1 MPTYLYKNIDTGE
14 IYELRQSMRDDAYT
28 VHPETGAAVK
38 RVLARPSIAF
48 KGSGFYAND
57 SRPREKSESSGGGE
71 SKPAPKAESG
81 GKSESKSK
89 GGGEG

>member
-1 MPTYLYKNIDTGE
+1 MPTYLYKNTDTGE

-28 VHPETGAAVK
+28 AHPESGVPVK

-48 KGSGFYAND
+48 KGSGFYVND
-57 SRPREKSESSGGGE
+57 SRPSEKSGGGEKSGGE
-71 SKPAPKAESG
+71 SKPAPKSEG
-81 GKSESKSK
+81 GAGKSK

>member
-28 VHPETGAAVK
+28 AHPDSGVPVK

-57 SRPREKSESSGGGE
+57 SRPREKSEGGGSE

-81 GKSESKSK
+81 GKSESK

>member
-1 MPTYLYKNIDTGE
+1 MPTYLYKNTDTGE

-28 VHPETGAAVK
+28 AHPETGVPIK

-57 SRPREKSESSGGGE
+57 SRPREKSGGGGSSE
-71 SKPAPKAESG
+71 SKPAPKT
-81 GKSESKSK
+81 ESKSGTSSK

>member
-28 VHPETGAAVK
+28 AHPDSGVPVK

-57 SRPREKSESSGGGE
+57 SRPREKSEGGGGE

-81 GKSESKSK
+81 GKSGSKSK

>member
-1 MPTYLYKNIDTGE
+1 MPTYLYKNTDTGE

-28 VHPETGAAVK
+28 AHPESGVPVK

-48 KGSGFYAND
+48 KGSGFYVND
-57 SRPREKSESSGGGE
+57 SRPSEKSGGEKSGGE
-71 SKPAPKAESG
+71 SKPAPKSEG
-81 GKSESKSK
+81 GAGKSK

>member
-1 MPTYLYKNIDTGE
+1 MPTYLYKNTDTGE

-28 VHPETGAAVK
+28 AHPETGVPIK

-57 SRPREKSESSGGGE
+57 SRPREKSEGGGSSE
-71 SKPAPKAESG
+71 SKPAPKT
-81 GKSESKSK
+81 ESKSGTSSK

>member
-1 MPTYLYKNIDTGE
+1 MPTYLYKNTDTGE

-28 VHPETGAAVK
+28 AHPESGVPVK

-48 KGSGFYAND
+48 KGSGFYVND
-57 SRPREKSESSGGGE
+57 SRPSEKSGGEKSGGE
-71 SKPAPKAESG
+71 SKPAS
-81 GKSESKSK
+81 KSEGGAGKSK

>member
-1 MPTYLYKNIDTGE
+1 MPTYLYKNTDTGE

-28 VHPETGAAVK
+28 AHPESGVPVK
-38 RVLARPSIAF
+38 RVLARPGIAF

-57 SRPREKSESSGGGE
+57 SRPREKSGDGGGE
-71 SKPAPKAESG
+71 GKSAPKAESKG
-81 GKSESKSK
+81 SPSSK

>member
-1 MPTYLYKNIDTGE
+1 MPTYLYKNTDTGE

-28 VHPETGAAVK
+28 AHPESGVPVK

-48 KGSGFYAND
+48 KGSGFYVND
-57 SRPREKSESSGGGE
+57 SRPSEKSGGEKKSGAE
-71 SKPAPKAESG
+71 SKPAPKAEG
-81 GKSESKSK
+81 GAGKSK

>member
-1 MPTYLYKNIDTGE
+1 MPTYLYKNTDTGE

-28 VHPETGAAVK
+28 AHPETGVPVK

-57 SRPREKSESSGGGE
+57 SRPREKSEAGGGSGGE
-71 SKPAPKAESG
+71 SKIAPKT
-81 GKSESKSK
+81 ESKSGASSK